1 MSFYKTWHN
10 PVGELCH
17 KMIKCYLLFS
27 NVEEAEAFVDSQ
39 NVVKGF
45 IPEKFDKKNF
55 EKWTPYYTRKMEFDK
70 E

>member
-1 MSFYKTWHN
+1 
-10 PVGELCH
+10 
-17 KMIKCYLLFS
+17 MIKCYLLFS
-27 NVEEAEAFVDSQ
+27 NVEEAVAFVDSQ

-45 IPEKFDKKNF
+45 VPEKFDKKNF